1 MSETPSTYV
10 GLACAA
16 LVLAG
21 FVPGISD
28 AATGIGERHPLANS
42 ASGPASGSKGDL
54 LTAPRPVARN
64 EVASIRIDGEHAAI
78 SMRNRAGDV
87 VYHADNA
94 AGLSVAAKNV
104 VLPPTPDRM
113 KAPTETPVAT
123 QAPALQGPAPAKAGP
138 RKLPIGCE
146 RLVSV
151 LVKSAERD
159 RVGRCLA

>member
-1 MSETPSTYV
+1 MSEKPSTYV

-28 AATGIGERHPLANS
+28 AATGSSDRSS
-42 ASGPASGSKGDL
+42 ASIPVSGSKGDL
-54 LTAPRPVARN
+54 LAVRRPVARN
-64 EVASIRIDGEHAAI
+64 EVTIIRIEGEHAAV
-78 SMRNRAGDV
+78 SMRTRAGEL
-87 VYHADNA
+87 VYHADGA

-104 VLPPTPDRM
+104 VLPPAPDRM
-113 KAPTETPVAT
+113 TSPAVAPAARPEAAAPT
-123 QAPALQGPAPAKAGP
+123 LIKAEP
-138 RKLPIGCE
+138 RKMPVGCE

>member
-1 MSETPSTYV
+1 MSEKPSTYA

-28 AATGIGERHPLANS
+28 AATGVGERSSLMR
-42 ASGPASGSKGDL
+42 PASGRILGTKGDL
-54 LTAPRPVARN
+54 LTARRPVARN
-64 EVASIRIDGEHAAI
+64 EVASIRIDGEHAPI
-78 SMRNRAGDV
+78 SMRNRAGDI
-87 VYHADNA
+87 VYHADPA

-113 KAPTETPVAT
+113 KSRTD
-123 QAPALQGPAPAKAGP
+123 APAATRAPAPQGSTQVRAEP

>member
-1 MSETPSTYV
+1 MSEKPSTYV

-28 AATGIGERHPLANS
+28 AATGTRDRS
-42 ASGPASGSKGDL
+42 SVSGSKGDL
-54 LTAPRPVARN
+54 LSARRPVARN
-64 EVASIRIDGEHAAI
+64 EVTIIRIEGEHAAV
-78 SMRNRAGDV
+78 SMRTRAGDL
-87 VYHADNA
+87 VYHADGA

-104 VLPPTPDRM
+104 VLPPAPDQM
-113 KAPTETPVAT
+113 TAVAPVAS
-123 QAPALQGPAPAKAGP
+123 ARPEPAPPTLIKAEP
-138 RKLPIGCE
+138 RKMPVGCE

-159 RVGRCLA
+159 RIGRCLA

>member
-28 AATGIGERHPLANS
+28 AATSKGHSSS
-42 ASGPASGSKGDL
+42 AASPASSRVSGGKGDL
-54 LTAPRPVARN
+54 LTAPRPSARH
-64 EVASIRIDGEHAAI
+64 EVTIIRIEGEHAAV
-78 SMRNRAGDV
+78 SMRTRAGDLA
-87 VYHADNA
+87 YHADGA

-104 VLPPTPDRM
+104 VLPRAPDPMTSPAATPAAA
-113 KAPTETPVAT
+113 APEPA
-123 QAPALQGPAPAKAGP
+123 APALAGP
-138 RKLPIGCE
+138 RKMPVGCE

-159 RVGRCLA
+159 RIGRCLA

>member
-1 MSETPSTYV
+1 MSEKPSTYV

-28 AATGIGERHPLANS
+28 AATGTSGRSS
-42 ASGPASGSKGDL
+42 ASIPVSGGVSGSKGDL
-54 LTAPRPVARN
+54 LTARRPTARN
-64 EVASIRIDGEHAAI
+64 EVSIIRIEGEHAAV
-78 SMRNRAGDV
+78 SMRTRAGDL
-87 VYHADNA
+87 VYHAA

-104 VLPPTPDRM
+104 VLPPAPDRM
-113 KAPTETPVAT
+113 TSPAVAPVAIPE
-123 QAPALQGPAPAKAGP
+123 PASPTLKAEA
-138 RKLPIGCE
+138 RKMPVGCE

-159 RVGRCLA
+159 RIGRCLA